1 MPIHINQLSTRY
13 GHKSDLVPDTWPHI
27 ALSSLVINAS
37 SSLLKSANFLLKKR
51 KRHAPIDTV
60 IGSGVIDS
68 LAIMARRQL
77 H

>member
-1 MPIHINQLSTRY
+1 MPIHINQLSTCY
-13 GHKSDLVPDTWPHI
+13 GQKSDLVPDTWPHI
-27 ALSSLVINAS
+27 ALSALVINTS
-37 SSLLKSANFLLKKR
+37 RRLKSANFLLKKR